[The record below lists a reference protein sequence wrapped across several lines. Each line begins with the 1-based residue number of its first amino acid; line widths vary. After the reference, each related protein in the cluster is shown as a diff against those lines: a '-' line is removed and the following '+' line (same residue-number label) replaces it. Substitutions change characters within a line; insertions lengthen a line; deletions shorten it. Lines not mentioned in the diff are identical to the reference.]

1 MSIEK
6 TYGKIASVNVGLGG
20 YQHAMMGISFD
31 LSQGG
36 ILSVSDFWGAWG
48 LEIDSKGTFWTEVDR
63 DARFAET
70 MRKINQL
77 LIDAKVDNVNQLKG
91 KPIEVTCDSKHM
103 VSWRIL
109 TEVL

>member
-1 MSIEK
+1 MSVEK
-6 TYGKIASVNVGLGG
+6 TLGKIESVSIGLGG
-20 YQHAMMGISFD
+20 YQDAMMGISFD
-31 LSQGG
+31 LSHGG
-36 ILSVSDFWGAWG
+36 LLSVSDFWGTWG
-48 LEIDSKGTFWTEVDR
+48 LEIDSKGTKWTEADR
-63 DARFAET
+63 DAKFAET

-91 KPIEVTCDSKHM
+91 KPIEATCDGMSM

>member
-6 TYGKIASVNVGLGG
+6 TLGKIESVNIGLGG
-20 YQHAMMGISFD
+20 YQDAMMGISFN
-31 LSQGG
+31 LSHGG
-36 ILSVSDFWGAWG
+36 AWGVADFWGTWG
-48 LEIDSKGTFWTEVDR
+48 LEIDSKGAKWTEADR
-63 DARFAET
+63 DAKFAET
-70 MRKINQL
+70 MRKINRL

-91 KPIEVTCDSKHM
+91 KPIEVTCDGMSM